1 MKKTISIIL
10 MSLVAAHLSEAF
22 IIEEEELF
30 RSTDS
35 LAQRDEDG
43 LLHQSK
49 TVTPT
54 DTEPRARL
62 RLLYYFQ
69 SGRQLAEQP
78 AYVGSLQTALARRG
92 YYCGPI
98 DGVFSD
104 DVSVA
109 IARMQK
115 NYSMRVTGTITMPV
129 RRALH
134 LP

>member
-10 MSLVAAHLSEAF
+10 ISLLAVHLSEAF

-30 RSTDS
+30 RSTDP

-43 LLHQSK
+43 LMHQSK
-49 TVTPT
+49 TVYPP
-54 DTEPRARL
+54 DAEPRARL
-62 RLLYYFQ
+62 RMFYYFQ

-109 IARMQK
+109 IAHMQK
-115 NYSMRVTGTITMPV
+115 NCSMRVTGTITIPV

>member
-1 MKKTISIIL
+1 MKKTITLIL
-10 MSLVAAHLSEAF
+10 VSFLAAHLSEAF

-43 LLHQSK
+43 LLHQGK
-49 TVTPT
+49 TVNPT
-54 DTEPRARL
+54 DAEPRARL

-69 SGRQLAEQP
+69 TGRQLAEQP

-92 YYCGPI
+92 YYCGLI

-104 DVSVA
+104 EVSVA

-115 NYSMRVTGTITMPV
+115 NYSMRVTGTITIPV